1 MSKLEV
7 KYRELKLWWKK
18 TTDSVKTGSGLKG
31 KIDEAWYVHL
41 NSVMKESQFDEV
53 VISSIDTSYI
63 AEDVEPSETTN

>member
-1 MSKLEV
+1 MSKLKV
-7 KYRELKLWWKK
+7 KYRELKLRWKK

-31 KIDEAWYVHL
+31 KMVWYVHL

-63 AEDVEPSETTN
+63 AEDVESSETTT